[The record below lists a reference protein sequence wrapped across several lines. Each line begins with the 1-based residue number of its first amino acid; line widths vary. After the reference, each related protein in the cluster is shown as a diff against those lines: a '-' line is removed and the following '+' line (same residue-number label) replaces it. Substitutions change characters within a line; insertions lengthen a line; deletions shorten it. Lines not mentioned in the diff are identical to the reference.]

1 MSRQIISYADLGPVK
16 TTKAPTV
23 SLESP
28 NRRSSPADEPPRK
41 RLRTD
46 HGDVNVEPILQVH
59 DSSSSQRHSP
69 TRVNGNNVNGLQEGG
84 SGNGRRK
91 NKKPRNGN
99 PSGVP
104 WTQHW
109 DAQHGSSW
117 QRDSDALTYAEDT
130 EVDANLG
137 ADEVVHAERTEA
149 VKSGNINGHIQEMV
163 VTSIQTASTSK
174 ATIPTAGTPD
184 AVKKAA
190 RRKQKEARN
199 TGSEAK
205 KGETV
210 ALAEEE
216 WDDSALIDAWNAA
229 EDHYR
234 VIFAYY
240 IFNLF
245 N

>member
-16 TTKAPTV
+16 TTKAPNV

-28 NRRSSPADEPPRK
+28 NRRPSPVDEPPRK
-41 RLRTD
+41 RPRTD
-46 HGDVNVEPILQVH
+46 HGDVKVEPILQVH
-59 DSSSSQRHSP
+59 NSSSSQHHSP
-69 TRVNGNNVNGLQEGG
+69 TRVNGNNVNEASG
-84 SGNGRRK
+84 GNGRRK

-109 DAQHGSSW
+109 DAQHGSSS
-117 QRDSDALTYAEDT
+117 QRDIDALTYAEDP
-130 EVDANLG
+130 EVDADLR
-137 ADEVVHAERTEA
+137 ADEVIRVERSEA
-149 VKSGNINGHIQEMV
+149 GKSGKLNGHMNEIV

-174 ATIPTAGTPD
+174 VTIPIAGAPA

-190 RRKQKEARN
+190 RRKENEARN
-199 TGSEAK
+199 TGKGIK

-234 VIFAYY
+234 VGFFI
-240 IFNLF
+240 
-245 N
+245 